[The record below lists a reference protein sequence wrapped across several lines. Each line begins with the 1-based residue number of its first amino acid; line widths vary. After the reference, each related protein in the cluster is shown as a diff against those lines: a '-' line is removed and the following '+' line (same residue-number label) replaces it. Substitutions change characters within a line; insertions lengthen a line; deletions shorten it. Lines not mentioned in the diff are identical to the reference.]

1 MSKEHRIHVLNMY
14 ASHAS
19 QVHQLSAQQRTLC
32 SFSTSVK
39 QLRQPVS
46 YIIISGSTTS
56 ESLPYR
62 RGPVTWLLGQ
72 LSTCWLPIP
81 QVQV

>member
-1 MSKEHRIHVLNMY
+1 MDNQATGWWGPADTHDLRMEHRIYVLNMY

-39 QLRQPVS
+39 QVR
-46 YIIISGSTTS
+46 
-56 ESLPYR
+56 
-62 RGPVTWLLGQ
+62 
-72 LSTCWLPIP
+72 
-81 QVQV
+81 